1 MNVEAL
7 AHWWLLRQ
15 KQTNKQTN
23 ILLIAVVGLFAITWF
38 LTVSI
43 VIIITAFLYWRCC
56 CFLSSASLIREV
68 NIELHASARRKL
80 LIWEGSLTV
89 RMYVICVEFKY
100 YTVL

>member
-1 MNVEAL
+1 MNEEAWRTGGCC
-7 AHWWLLRQ
+7 A
-15 KQTNKQTN
+15 KNKQAN
-23 ILLIAVVGLFAITWF
+23 ILFISAISLVVITCF